1 MQSFIIRSEKSRAKV
16 VFGTLLKMG
25 ELWIWGKREIARLK
39 TEKMGYK
46 FKEEKKGKT
55 NPLPH
60 PTEKEPF
67 TPPLWRI
74 NLLYILHHLGD
85 SFLTP

>member
-1 MQSFIIRSEKSRAKV
+1 
-16 VFGTLLKMG
+16 
-25 ELWIWGKREIARLK
+25 
-39 TEKMGYK
+39 MGYK

-67 TPPLWRI
+67 TPPL
-74 NLLYILHHLGD
+74 
-85 SFLTP
+85 